1 MQRLIQLT
9 SGFYKVKMTKMEHV
23 LVGVLIVISLANI
36 CLGFLRVAGRYNVH
50 QEPPYATNDFKS
62 SLALTVDK
70 HFISQK
76 IDHFIKAVGTTMR
89 KP

>member
-1 MQRLIQLT
+1 
-9 SGFYKVKMTKMEHV
+9 MEHV

-76 IDHFIKAVGTTMR
+76 IDHFNAQNLRTWKMQYMENKIFFTYGEF
-89 KP
+89 